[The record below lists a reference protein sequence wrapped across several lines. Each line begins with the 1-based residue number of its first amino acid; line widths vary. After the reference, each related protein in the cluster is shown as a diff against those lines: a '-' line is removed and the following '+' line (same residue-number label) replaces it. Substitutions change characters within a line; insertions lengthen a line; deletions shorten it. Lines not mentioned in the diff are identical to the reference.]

1 MLMTGLFGGV
11 PREPDQGLI
20 RSWSYVGRFIWKSS
34 WIEYQVGSLFAELFA
49 GAYYYNQ
56 PSTKA
61 SIAVCSL
68 LESMLD
74 FRKRL
79 RVIDEILK
87 SRGFDESKTFKR
99 IHALHDVRNT
109 LAHYPFDEDGD
120 RSGIYCSE
128 FDKFFRYAELD
139 SYDAELSTLFVEL
152 EKLKHSDAA
161 TPITDLSSELQVSIE
176 RAISSSDNIVQF
188 PIGMQRPKRQDAG
201 WEPIETLPRPQT
213 LAKPRPVWLLPRNE
227 NFPPS
232 RWMLGPGVG
241 DVLPTHHYTHWR
253 DCTEPS

>member
-1 MLMTGLFGGV
+1 VGCQTGPSARHVGNDSAVGESNDADDRAFRRRTKGARPRTNSQLELRRAFYLEIFMDRV
-11 PREPDQGLI
+11 PSRFPVCRIVRWGLLLQSTINQG
-20 RSWSYVGRFIWKSS
+20 
-34 WIEYQVGSLFAELFA
+34 
-49 GAYYYNQ
+49 
-56 PSTKA
+56 

-201 WEPIETLPRPQT
+201 WSP
-213 LAKPRPVWLLPRNE
+213 
-227 NFPPS
+227 
-232 RWMLGPGVG
+232 
-241 DVLPTHHYTHWR
+241 
-253 DCTEPS
+253 